1 MLSCKLLKTQ
11 IRIYQKL
18 LKAKAAKNMQK
29 TETKV
34 FNQNIAS
41 QKGINIRE
49 NKNIERTHSRKI

>member
-1 MLSCKLLKTQ
+1 
-11 IRIYQKL
+11 
-18 LKAKAAKNMQK
+18 MQK